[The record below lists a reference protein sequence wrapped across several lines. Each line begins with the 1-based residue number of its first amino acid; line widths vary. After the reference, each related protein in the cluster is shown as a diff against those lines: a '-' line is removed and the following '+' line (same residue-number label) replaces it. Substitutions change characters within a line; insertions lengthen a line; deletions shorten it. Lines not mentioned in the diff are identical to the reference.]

1 MYRLLATHGE
11 HTRLFKGP
19 DSLEIRHYGN
29 KGKEQPQQ
37 LRSKKA
43 AGTTTRGAVL
53 TKCMLLQHV

>member
-1 MYRLLATHGE
+1 MVMYTVLATHGK

-19 DSLEIRHYGN
+19 DSLVIRHYGM

-43 AGTTTRGAVL
+43 AGTTT
-53 TKCMLLQHV
+53 

>member
-1 MYRLLATHGE
+1 MVMYRLLATHGK

-19 DSLEIRHYGN
+19 DSLVIRHYGM

-43 AGTTTRGAVL
+43 AGTTT
-53 TKCMLLQHV
+53 